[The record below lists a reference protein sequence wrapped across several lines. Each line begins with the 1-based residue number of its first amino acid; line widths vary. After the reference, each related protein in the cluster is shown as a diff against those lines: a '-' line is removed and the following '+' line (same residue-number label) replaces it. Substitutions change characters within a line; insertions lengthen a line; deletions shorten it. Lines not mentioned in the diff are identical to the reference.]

1 MNSTLGSVVPLA
13 MFIIYITF
21 NDQLSGRGNSYYYF
35 RGRSV
40 GVARNHCTRVCSQF
54 ALSRSSPAQ
63 TVSNINMAAINMA
76 ACKRQR
82 ARESKIEIFSGACIS
97 MDRRCDQF
105 PNCKD
110 FSDEE
115 SIDLVLGNH
124 FWKSTKVCPGKLTFF
139 QTNCQLVVKGDNYRA
154 DSSPFTVAQQERLVK
169 TVVQLK
175 VREAPS

>member
-76 ACKRQR
+76 ECKRQR

-154 DSSPFTVAQQERLVK
+154 KSSPFTVDQQERLVK